1 MWSTQ
6 KRDQFSF
13 RVGGNKSLGSAT
25 SLREALLDA
34 LSDDLGSSVLPTDP
48 SEVAPDFFFK
58 LPESDRVA
66 LVELKFGDPG
76 LPLPSSTSSQIKLL
90 RNSLS
95 QQSGGKSPTSIVVTN
110 YTVFPDQR
118 KELAANGIKLVTV
131 PKDVDISEIVREVR
145 SAAASTEVPE
155 GNANAMA

>member
-13 RVGGNKSLGSAT
+13 RVGGNRSLASAT
-25 SLREALLDA
+25 SLRDALLDA

-48 SEVAPDFFFK
+48 SQVAPDLCFK
-58 LPESDRVA
+58 VPESDRVA

-76 LPLPSSTSSQIKLL
+76 LPLPSSTSSQIRLL
-90 RNSLS
+90 RKSMS

-131 PKDVDISEIVREVR
+131 SNDVDISKIVGEVK
-145 SAAASTEVPE
+145 SAAASTEIPE
-155 GNANAMA
+155 GNAMA